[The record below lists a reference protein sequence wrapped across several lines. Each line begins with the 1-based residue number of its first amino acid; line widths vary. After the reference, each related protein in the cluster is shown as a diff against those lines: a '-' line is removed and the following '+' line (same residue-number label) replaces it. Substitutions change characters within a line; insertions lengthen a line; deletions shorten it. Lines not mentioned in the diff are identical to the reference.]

1 MLGGWVEWTLGYVG
15 ATKLARND
23 ANLVRR
29 LLWPPVRHRRHRAQG
44 RLVHTTYGWIY
55 MKQTRAYCTFG
66 SN

>member
-44 RLVHTTYGWIY
+44 RLVHI
-55 MKQTRAYCTFG
+55 
-66 SN
+66 